1 VRRAEIRALVLAF
14 AGALVLAACGWDPS
28 RPFEREAPEVK
39 QATSALDAGDALA
52 ATTLLEDYLNTGPC
66 AEGQIGAS
74 TRLTKKPDGTFD
86 LGLALFRIGESYGRR
101 FGDEEVDSGIE
112 DINAKSREA
121 QIECALRIVR
131 TIAEDESVPLELRA
145 RARYLEG
152 NLHFM
157 AKRYEEA
164 VKAYDLALTIAPG
177 VVDAGDPVGRDAAWN
192 RAIALRRKEDKD
204 KPDASDK
211 GDAGSDA
218 KSDATSDGG
227 GDGGD
232 GGSDSGGDGGG
243 DSGKDS
249 AGEGGGAGND
259 SGAPDGGDDASKP
272 PPPPP
277 PSDAPDAA
285 SPPPPQSN
293 QDDRIL
299 DQLERAPTVQ
309 QEAAKKA
316 ASQRRVRGTADK

>member
-1 VRRAEIRALVLAF
+1 VRRAEIRALVIAF
-14 AGALVLAACGWDPS
+14 AGALVLAACSWNPS

-52 ATTLLEDYLNTGPC
+52 ATTILEDYLNTGPC
-66 AEGQIGAS
+66 AEGQIGAPAL
-74 TRLTKKPDGTFD
+74 LTKKPDGTFD

-112 DINAKSREA
+112 DVGAKSREA

-131 TIAEDESVPLELRA
+131 TIAEDESVALELRA

-177 VVDAGDPVGRDAAWN
+177 IVDAGDPVGRDAAWN
-192 RAIALRRKEDKD
+192 RAIALRRKDDKD
-204 KPDASDK
+204 KEDAGDK
-211 GDAGSDA
+211 GDSSSDA
-218 KSDATSDGG
+218 KSDSSSDAQSDGS
-227 GDGGD
+227 GDGSSD
-232 GGSDSGGDGGG
+232 GGSDSSG

-249 AGEGGGAGND
+249 GGEGGGGGND
-259 SGAPDGGDDASKP
+259 SGAPDASEDSSQP
-272 PPPPP
+272 PPPPR
-277 PSDAPDAA
+277 DAPDAA

-316 ASQRRVRGTADK
+316 ASQRRVRGMADK

>member
-1 VRRAEIRALVLAF
+1 MPRARIRALVIAF
-14 AGALVLAACGWDPS
+14 GGALVLVACSWNPS
-28 RPFEREAPEVK
+28 RPFERESPEVK

-52 ATTLLEDYLNTGPC
+52 ATTILEDYLNTGPC
-66 AEGQIGAS
+66 AEGQIAAPAL
-74 TRLTKKPDGTFD
+74 LTKKPDGTFD
-86 LGLALFRIGESYGRR
+86 LGLALFRISESFGRR
-101 FGDEEVDSGIE
+101 FGDEEVDSGLE
-112 DINAKSREA
+112 DVNAKTREA

-131 TIAEDESVPLELRA
+131 AIADDESIPLELRA

-152 NLHFM
+152 NLQFM

-204 KPDASDK
+204 KPDG
-211 GDAGSDA
+211 GDNGDSSADA
-218 KSDATSDGG
+218 KSDAPSDAQSDGS
-227 GDGGD
+227 GDGS
-232 GGSDSGGDGGG
+232 SDSGKDGG

-249 AGEGGGAGND
+249 GGEGGSD
-259 SGAPDGGDDASKP
+259 SGGSPDGGDDASQP
-272 PPPPP
+272 PPPPT
-277 PSDAPDAA
+277 DAPDAA

-316 ASQRRVRGTADK
+316 ASQRRVRGMADK